1 MMRRLLYILS
11 LFVLCACTR
20 VAPDTLLGI
29 RVEGTPWQFAASLA
43 DGDGSPFLPERL
55 EISAQKAYIH
65 GWLDTRKM
73 EESYTAA
80 PYEDGRVPA
89 VIICDL
95 EDGQV
100 RAANLQ
106 CKVKDVE

>member
-1 MMRRLLYILS
+1 
-11 LFVLCACTR
+11 
-20 VAPDTLLGI
+20 LGI

-43 DGDGSPFLPERL
+43 DGDGSTFLPERV
-55 EISAQKAYIH
+55 EVTTEKAYIH
-65 GWLDTRKM
+65 GWLDTRKT

-95 EDGQV
+95 EGGQV

-106 CKVKDVE
+106 CKVKDTE

>member
-1 MMRRLLYILS
+1 MKRLLFILS
-11 LFVLCACTR
+11 LFALCAC
-20 VAPDTLLGI
+20 APSRDTLLGI

-89 VIICDL
+89 VIICDIV
-95 EDGQV
+95 DGRV

-106 CKVKDVE
+106 YKVKDEE